1 MRKLLMTVGL
11 FVFLTGQVLAQ
22 NRVITGILK
31 DATGAP
37 VSGASITFKGYNK
50 GTSTDNEGT
59 FTISVPASVN
69 SLTISGVNI
78 SGKTIDIAGKTN
90 LGIISLDS
98 KNKDLD
104 EVVVVAYGQSKKT
117 NITGS
122 VATIGSAQL
131 ADKPFS
137 SVDKTLQG
145 AVAGVQVSSTSGQ
158 PGSATDIRIRGIGS
172 ISASASPLWVID
184 GVIATTGD
192 QSSNTTTSNI
202 LATINPDDI
211 ESITVLKD
219 AASTA
224 VYGSRASNGV
234 ILVTTKKGKA
244 GKTKIFASG
253 EVGQNSQAYN
263 PSNKPLNS
271 IQSQTLL
278 RQSLINAGYA
288 TDNASADAIITDPSQ
303 GLGILPNY
311 TSINTNWHNVVQQ
324 KGNQSQYNV
333 SISGGN
339 EKTQVYASGGYFNQK
354 GTTYASD
361 FKRFNGSL
369 SLSHKAT
376 DRLTL
381 SAVINT
387 GYSLQNTPS
396 NGGTFANPVLAAFF
410 LLPWYTPYNTD
421 GSFRYGN
428 NDSLNEFPLNGGV
441 FNPVV
446 QDAYNK
452 NTYRQVSLRGN
463 VQGEYKILNNLKFTS
478 RYSGEYNDLSEDQYR
493 NPFYGDGY
501 AASASAAGN
510 AYSTYTRIYDWTWSN
525 FFDFRQ
531 DLNKDKD
538 FYFDVKAGYEAYEY
552 NRYNLQT
559 GAQGFPQTLLLQ
571 YLTSAATPTTSF
583 VLPTAQSS
591 SSEFGIG
598 DINYKDR
605 YVFSASFRR
614 DGSSVFGADHKYGN
628 FYSVGGTWNI
638 NEENFLKDSKTFS
651 LLKLR
656 SSYGQTGNQQGFGF
670 YTPLATY
677 GYGNNYAGQPGS
689 GPNNVG
695 NPNLSWEKNAIFNVG
710 VDFGIINNR
719 ITGTVEYYNRKT
731 TSLLLNVP
739 LSLTSGF
746 TGQEENVGGLSNK
759 GIEFTLGLR
768 PIVTK
773 DFSWAI
779 SFNIAHNV
787 NRVTSLY
794 RNQPVPSGQGEFEYT
809 VGHDFLTYYL
819 PQWAG
824 VNVNTGAPQWYTDN
838 TNKKILTGSLD
849 SANFVLNDKYS
860 ASPKIFGAFTNTFTY
875 KGLSLDIQ
883 FNYNFGNYLY
893 DTWGF
898 INESE
903 GAFLGSYNQTTRELK
918 TWQKP
923 GDKTDI
929 PQIIFGG
936 NNNSNG
942 QSTRYLFKGD
952 YIRLRNIQLNYSL
965 PKDVLNRIHL
975 ASISIYVRGT
985 NLLTFGTDKNLPY
998 DPESGIYSAT
1008 NLDIFIPKTIT
1019 GGIKIGF

>member
-1 MRKLLMTVGL
+1 MTAGLLVL
-11 FVFLTGQVLAQ
+11 LTAHVLAQ
-22 NRVITGILK
+22 NRVITGVLK
-31 DATGAP
+31 DANNAP
-37 VSGASITFKGYNK
+37 VFGASITFKGYTK
-50 GTSTDNEGT
+50 GTSTDNEGA
-59 FTISVPASVN
+59 FIISVPAAIN
-69 SLTISGVNI
+69 SLIISGVNI
-78 SGKTIDIAGKTN
+78 TAKTIDITGKTN

-98 KNKDLD
+98 KNKSLD
-104 EVVVVAYGQSKKT
+104 EVVVVAYGQQKKT
-117 NITGS
+117 NVTGS
-122 VATIGSAQL
+122 VSTVSGAQI
-131 ADKPFS
+131 ADKPFT

-172 ISASASPLWVID
+172 ISADASPLWVID
-184 GVIATTGD
+184 GMYAKTGD
-192 QSSNTTTSNI
+192 FSSNTTTSNV
-202 LATINPDDI
+202 LATLNPDDI

-224 VYGSRASNGV
+224 IYGSRGANGV

-244 GKTKIFASG
+244 GKTRIIVSG

-288 TDNASADAIITDPSQ
+288 TDNSSADAIITDPSQ

-311 TSINTNWHNVVQQ
+311 TSINTNWNDVVQK
-324 KGNQSQYNV
+324 KGNQSQYNI

-339 EKTQVYASGGYFNQK
+339 EKTQVYASGGYFNQI
-354 GTTYASD
+354 GTTLASS

-369 SLSHKAT
+369 SLTHKAT
-376 DRLTL
+376 DRLTIT
-381 SAVINT
+381 SSINV
-387 GYSLQNTPS
+387 GYSKQNTPF

-421 GSFRYGN
+421 GSFRFGSS
-428 NDSLNEFPLNGGV
+428 DSLGEFPSNGGL

-446 QDAYNK
+446 IAAYNN

-463 VQGEYKILNNLKFTS
+463 FQAEYKILNNLKFTTH
-478 RYSGEYNDLSEDQYR
+478 YGGEYNDISEDQYL

-501 AASASAAGN
+501 AASAAAAGSAFS
-510 AYSTYTRIYDWTWSN
+510 AYKRNYNWTWSN

-531 DLNKDKD
+531 NLNRDKD
-538 FYFDVKAGYEAYEY
+538 FYFDLKLGYEANEY
-552 NRYNLQT
+552 NTYNLQT
-559 GAQGFPQTLLLQ
+559 GAQGFPQTLLLK
-571 YLTSAATPTTSF
+571 YLTSAATPTTSY
-583 VLPTAQSS
+583 VLPGATAA
-591 SSEFGIG
+591 SSEFSIA

-605 YVFSASFRR
+605 YVLSGSFRR
-614 DGSSVFGADHKYGN
+614 DASSVFGADHKNGN
-628 FYSVGGTWNI
+628 FYSIGGTWNI
-638 NEENFLKDSKTFS
+638 NEENFLKESKTFS

-695 NPNLSWEKNAIFNVG
+695 NPSLSWEKNTIFNVG

-719 ITGTVEYYNRKT
+719 ITGTIEYYARKT

-773 DFSWAI
+773 DFNWSI

-787 NRVTSLY
+787 NRVTALY

-838 TNKKILTGSLD
+838 SSHKVLTGSID

-860 ASPKIFGAFTNTFTY
+860 ASPKIFGSLTNSFTY
-875 KGLSLDIQ
+875 KGFSLDVQ

-903 GAFLGSYNQTTRELK
+903 GSFLGSYNQTTRELQA
-918 TWQKP
+918 WQKP

-929 PQIIFGG
+929 PQIIYGG
-936 NNNSNG
+936 NNNSTG
-942 QSTRYLFKGD
+942 QSTRYLFKGN
-952 YIRLRNIQLNYSL
+952 YIRLRNVQLSYSL
-965 PKDVLNRIHL
+965 PKTVFSKINLS
-975 ASISIYVRGT
+975 SISIYVRGT
-985 NLLTFGTDKNLPY
+985 NLLTFATDKNLPY

-1008 NLDIFIPKTIT
+1008 NLDIFIPKSIT